1 MLINSATA
9 QECLAKYP
17 LPDKFRAEY
26 GTAGFRAEASLL
38 PGVLFRCGV
47 LTGLRV
53 LVTGKTCGLVV
64 TASHNP
70 ESDNGVKIVD
80 YTGEMLDPR
89 WEEHATALARATT
102 VEEIEAFCE
111 RVRDLEGFTPLKS
124 TSEVVVGYDTRP
136 TSERLAEVAKEGI
149 SLLGINVV
157 EGSGPQTTPQ
167 VRRHHPAN
175 SKPQRGDRAHYAKN
189 SSGVL
194 LRARVVVGKRI
205 PSVCF

>member
-1 MLINSATA
+1 MRVTQAGRAKRARGSMLINPANA

-17 LPDKFRAEY
+17 LPEEFHAEY

-70 ESDNGVKIVD
+70 VGDNGVKIVD
-80 YTGEMLDPR
+80 YTGEMLDPN
-89 WEEHATALARATT
+89 WEEHATALANATT
-102 VEEIEAFCE
+102 VEEIEAFCA
-111 RVRDLEGFTPLKS
+111 RMRDLEGFMPIKP

-136 TSERLAEVAKEGI
+136 SSAELAEAAKDGI
-149 SLLGINVV
+149 SLLGVNVV
-157 EGSGPQTTPQ
+157 SGSGPQTTPQ
-167 VRRHHPAN
+167 V
-175 SKPQRGDRAHYAKN
+175 
-189 SSGVL
+189 
-194 LRARVVVGKRI
+194 
-205 PSVCF
+205 